1 MVDLNG
7 KAAIVTGA
15 SRGIGRAT
23 AVTLARAGADVTVNY
38 YTHGDE
44 AEEVVEQIRESG
56 RSGLAFQ
63 ADVSDRQAVEAM
75 VDATVGQFGKLERAG
90 VSGGCHGSD
99 GVVSNAYYSKREPF
113 LDLSREAM
121 RRTLDVTLWGAFH
134 VAQAGARRMVA
145 QGTGGSI
152 CFISSVLAFIPVA
165 TSLPYNAAKAG
176 INQMSATVANEL
188 TPHRIRS
195 NVIEPGWIDTPGERQ
210 FATDEQIRE
219 GAKKVPW
226 KRLGRPEEIAQMAAY
241 LASDAADYITGS
253 VFRVDGGF
261 SLQYGTTS

>member
-75 VDATVGQFGKLERAG
+75 VDATVGQFGKL
-90 VSGGCHGSD
+90 D
-99 GVVSNAYYSKREPF
+99 IVVSNAYYSKREPF
-113 LDLSREAM
+113 LELSREAM

>member
-1 MVDLNG
+1 MKSAAIGRVSGASESVRRVIAGSEGRDSAGWRTRQPYAATCQSHRNFAVPRVG
-7 KAAIVTGA
+7 DEPGERDGRPEREKAAIVTGA

-75 VDATVGQFGKLERAG
+75 VDATVGQFGKL
-90 VSGGCHGSD
+90 D
-99 GVVSNAYYSKREPF
+99 IVVSNAYYSKREPF

-165 TSLPYNAAKAG
+165 TSLPYNAA
-176 INQMSATVANEL
+176 V
-188 TPHRIRS
+188 
-195 NVIEPGWIDTPGERQ
+195 
-210 FATDEQIRE
+210 
-219 GAKKVPW
+219 
-226 KRLGRPEEIAQMAAY
+226 
-241 LASDAADYITGS
+241 
-253 VFRVDGGF
+253 
-261 SLQYGTTS
+261 